1 MHPALAVSKTGLD
14 AQQTQIT
21 VISNNLA
28 NTNTVGFKKSRANF
42 EDLLY
47 QKIFQPGAQSSLNTV
62 LPTGLML
69 GTGVRTVSTQKI
81 FTDASISNTGNPLDL
96 AINGRGFFEIQLPDG
111 TSAYTRAGNFQM
123 DSQGQLVMPNG
134 YVLQPNI
141 TIPSP
146 ALSISIGADGTVN
159 VLQPGSATPTQ
170 VGQITLSDFV
180 NPAGLEPIGNNLFK
194 ETGASGAP
202 TVGQAAQNG
211 MGLMQASSL
220 ESSNVNVVEEL
231 VNMIQTQRSY
241 EMNAKAIETVDGML
255 QFISQTL

>member
-28 NTNTVGFKKSRANF
+28 NVNTPAFKKSRANF

-47 QKIFQPGAQSSLNTV
+47 QKVFQPGAQSSLNTI
-62 LPTGLML
+62 LPTGLMV

-81 FTDASISNTGNPLDL
+81 FTDSSITNTGNPLDL

-111 TSAYTRAGNFQM
+111 SAAFTRSGNFQI
-123 DSQGQLVMPNG
+123 DNNGQIVMPNG
-134 YVLQPNI
+134 YVLQPVI
-141 TIPSP
+141 TIPNPST
-146 ALSISIGADGTVN
+146 SVTIGVDGTVT
-159 VLQPGSATPTQ
+159 VQVPGTATPTQ
-170 VGQITLSDFV
+170 VGQITLADFV
-180 NPAGLEPIGNNLFK
+180 NPAGLEPIGNNLFL
-194 ETGASGAP
+194 ESAASGTP
-202 TVGQAAQNG
+202 ITGQAAQNG
-211 MGLMQASSL
+211 LGMIQQSAL
-220 ESSNVNVVEEL
+220 EASNVNVVEEL